1 MSAGNSASGTRLGL
15 IAMAMP
21 AAAPDNAMPAK
32 DDRQASRSD
41 AVQNTAAGT
50 SLIGQSIMNSTVGL
64 LATSSAAI
72 APTARPDTRTPMPY
86 ARITSSAPQTG
97 FTRYGPQLPATTV
110 NSVIRSGRPG
120 AYVGTSVWSADGR

>member
-64 LATSSAAI
+64 LGHQQRGDRAHRAARH
-72 APTARPDTRTPMPY
+72 AHADAVREDHEQR
-86 ARITSSAPQTG
+86 AADRVHQVRAAAAGDDCEQRHQERQAG
-97 FTRYGPQLPATTV
+97 G
-110 NSVIRSGRPG
+110 IRRHER
-120 AYVGTSVWSADGR
+120 VVR